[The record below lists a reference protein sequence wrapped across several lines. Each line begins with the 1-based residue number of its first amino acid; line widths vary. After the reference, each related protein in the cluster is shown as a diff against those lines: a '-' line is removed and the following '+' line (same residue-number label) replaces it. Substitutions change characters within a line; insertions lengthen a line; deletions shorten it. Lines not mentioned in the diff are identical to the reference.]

1 MQPNGLPTCSE
12 LEIEIERLHRV
23 ISGGI
28 DIATAHGMQILDLQR
43 RIIEQNATIARQA
56 AQLEQYA
63 KMIDDERATVSV
75 LRESIVQLRAQLSQR
90 SVTLARY
97 KHAYQA
103 EKNMF
108 EDCETLRQAEMAT
121 IAQLRAQL
129 AAVPVNSIRR
139 YYAFTH
145 YDVHA
150 VNDAGYTTQQFDSDD
165 MWIGMWLESLDGDA

>member
-1 MQPNGLPTCSE
+1 MSE
-12 LEIEIERLHRV
+12 KDNLLRHIKNLLEMV
-23 ISGGI
+23 ADDS
-28 DIATAHGMQILDLQR
+28 
-43 RIIEQNATIARQA
+43 ATIELQA

-63 KMIDDERATVSV
+63 KMLDDERATVSV

-129 AAVPVNSIRR
+129 DAVPVNSIRR
-139 YYAFTH
+139 YYTSTQ

-150 VNDAGYTTQQFDSDD
+150 ANDAGYTTQQFDSDD
-165 MWIGMWLESLDGDA
+165 MWIGIWLESLEDAA